1 MPVYRDAL
9 VRLGSQKWFSDF
21 TAAVLVPVDRTLYR
35 VSGGRVS
42 MLHLGRSEALPSL
55 LLTTTGR
62 RSGQPRT
69 TPVLY
74 ITDEESGA
82 LFVIASNFGR
92 EHHPAWSA
100 NLLADPHA
108 WIQLHDEHRAVIAR
122 PASEQDVER
131 LWPRL
136 LEIYPSWTSYRERT
150 DRTFRGFFLDAA

>member
-1 MPVYRDAL
+1 MNVYRDAL
-9 VRLGSQKWFSDF
+9 VRLGAQKWFSEF
-21 TAAVLVPVDRTLYR
+21 TAAVLVPIDRTLYR
-35 VSGGRVS
+35 VSSGRVS
-42 MLHLGRSEALPSL
+42 MLHAGGSEALPSL

-62 RSGQPRT
+62 RSGQLRT

-74 ITDEESGA
+74 ITDDDGA

-92 EHHPAWSA
+92 EHHPAWSG

-108 WIQLHDEHRAVIAR
+108 SVQIRDEQRGVVAR
-122 PASEQDVER
+122 PASEEEVDR

-150 DRTFRGFFLDAA
+150 DRSFRGFFLDPA